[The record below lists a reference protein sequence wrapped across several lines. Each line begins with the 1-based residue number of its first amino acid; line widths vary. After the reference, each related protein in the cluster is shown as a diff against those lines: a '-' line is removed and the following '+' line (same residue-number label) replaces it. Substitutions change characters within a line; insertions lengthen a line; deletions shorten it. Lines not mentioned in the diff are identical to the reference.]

1 MLNRSVITGRLT
13 KDPVIRNTEGENR
26 LALFTLAVD
35 RNYRDENGDKRADF
49 IQVSAWNAL
58 SEVCEKHLRKGDL
71 CTVEGSIRTGSYKK
85 EGSMVYTT
93 RVNADS
99 VFLLPGGGRDKNREE
114 SPRELPEGFEEIT
127 QELPF

>member
-13 KDPVIRNTEGENR
+13 RDPVIRNTEGENR

-35 RNYRDENGDKRADF
+35 RNYRDENGERSADF
-49 IQVSAWNAL
+49 IQVCAWNAL
-58 SEVCEKHLRKGDL
+58 SDVCEKHLGKGDL

-85 EGSMVYTT
+85 DGATVYTT
-93 RVNADS
+93 RLNAES
-99 VFLLPGGGRDKNREE
+99 VYLMPGGGRDRNRDGAEE
-114 SPRELPEGFEEIT
+114 ALPEGFEEIT